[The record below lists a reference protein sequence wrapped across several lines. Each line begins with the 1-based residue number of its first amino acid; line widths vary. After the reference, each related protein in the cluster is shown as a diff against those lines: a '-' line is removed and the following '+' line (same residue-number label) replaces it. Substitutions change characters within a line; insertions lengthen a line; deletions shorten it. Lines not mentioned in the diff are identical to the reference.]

1 MTNSSREDFV
11 LWRDMIVR
19 VTEQVGERTV
29 AKWLCEHASGCDS
42 EEFADILDE
51 LVSQRAGE
59 HVRAMV
65 ERLSNGE
72 PLQYVMGRWSFRHL
86 DLLID
91 ERVLIPRPETELL
104 VDIAKKHLESVQ
116 RPMTIVDLGT
126 GSGAIGLSLLF
137 ELPLE
142 SATVHMTDASEDAL
156 HVARANAAGI
166 GRPSTGARFGHGS
179 WYEALP
185 IELRGTVHAIVS
197 NPPYIAEGDP
207 EVGESVLQWE
217 PHHALFAGADGLNDV
232 RTIINEAHEWLAPN
246 GLLVIEMG
254 YTQGAAVTE
263 IFTSAGFLNITIH
276 KDLAG
281 LDRFVSGVSR

>member
-1 MTNSSREDFV
+1 MTNSSHEDFV
-11 LWRDMIVR
+11 SWRDMIVR

-29 AKWLCEHASGCDS
+29 AKWLCEHASGCDA
-42 EEFADILDE
+42 EDFAEVLDE
-51 LVSQRAGE
+51 LVSERAGE
-59 HVRAMV
+59 HLRAMI
-65 ERLSNGE
+65 ERLGNGE

-104 VDIAKKHLESVQ
+104 VDIAKKHLESIQ

-142 SATVHMTDASEDAL
+142 SATVYMTDASEDAL

-166 GRPSTGARFGHGS
+166 GRPSTGARFGNGS

-197 NPPYIAEGDP
+197 NPPYIADGDP

-217 PHHALFAGADGLNDV
+217 PHHALFAGPDGLNDV
-232 RTIINEAHEWLAPN
+232 RTIVNEAHDWLIP
-246 GLLVIEMG
+246 GGFLVLEMG
-254 YTQGAAVTE
+254 YAQGNAVAE
-263 IFTSAGFLNITIH
+263 IFSSAGFSNITVH

-281 LDRFVSGVSR
+281 LDRFVSGIAR